1 MLLERYIPPN
11 LRGPI
16 RDAGNIG
23 YSILDN
29 VIGIEDGYR
38 SAGERF
44 KDELFENP
52 KGVAKQIGSG
62 MLEGAKDL
70 LSDPIGTAIGTAK
83 GVIADVAQSTGR
95 AAKGAAGYLPEG
107 VELKSATMEQIR
119 AANDAYT
126 GDLFAMTG
134 VIPAASG
141 TRAAV
146 RAAGNVDV
154 GARTADAIGLGRSIA
169 SGDLEG
175 IGEVFQRSGEARG
188 LSADIKRK
196 PVRGYDP
203 KEISRLEANIGL
215 RDERGRAKPEALKAL
230 ASQFDAAGNRINNIK
245 PDKKTGLTYNH
256 PASNVR
262 MNTPVEEQV
271 VDSRVRGFANPRK
284 ETSIKLGDG
293 LVAAFGDRVV
303 ADRDILG
310 YAGQE
315 LRKPQSL
322 FGGSGFIR
330 DKLNEEI
337 WASDEG
343 VTSPLLASLNRA
355 AQDGLNPRMIY
366 TSMGAQSS
374 DFATNEL
381 AREYIRDLDIDPE
394 MRQLLADR
402 LRASKDFTDKDFP
415 FDDLISG
422 GTSRRNWQGLLDGV
436 DDYIG
441 NMNGSNRRAI
451 WQAMDNAKFRD
462 AGLSI
467 GEMRLAQTDPD
478 LLYANPFDTGLNLGS
493 PNLNQ
498 GISPTAMHPIYP
510 TSIAGKYDGSLPVQV
525 PAALTF
531 RDFFNMRRGLL
542 DGVKPSASA
551 SDQRSFLMS
560 HGNIVSEADRQ
571 MVEEIDE
578 FTEYWRAF
586 NE

>member
-70 LSDPIGTAIGTAK
+70 LSDPIGTVR
-83 GVIADVAQSTGR
+83 GVATDIAQSTDR
-95 AAKGAAGYLPEG
+95 ASRGAAGYLPEG
-107 VELKSATMEQIR
+107 VELNTATMEQIR

-126 GDLFAMTG
+126 GDLVAMTG
-134 VIPAASG
+134 VVPAAG
-141 TRAAV
+141 AGRAAV

-169 SGDLEG
+169 SGDIEG

-188 LSADIKRK
+188 LSADIPRK

-203 KEISRLEANIGL
+203 KDISRLEANIGL

-230 ASQFDAAGNRINNIK
+230 ASQFDAAGNRISNIK

-256 PASNVR
+256 PASSVR
-262 MNTPVEEQV
+262 MNTPIEEQAV
-271 VDSRVRGFANPRK
+271 SSRTRGEANPR
-284 ETSIKLGDG
+284 EDTTIKLGDG
-293 LVAAFGDRVV
+293 LIAAFGDRVV

-310 YAGQE
+310 YSDRK
-315 LRKPQSL
+315 LRSPHSL
-322 FGGSGFIR
+322 FGGSGFLR
-330 DKLNEEI
+330 DSLNKEI
-337 WASDEG
+337 WASDEN
-343 VTSPLLASLNRA
+343 VTKPLLASLNRA
-355 AQDGLNPRMIY
+355 SQDGLTPRMIY

-381 AREYIRDLDIDPE
+381 IRDYIRDVDVDPK
-394 MRQLLADR
+394 MRELLADK
-402 LRASKDFTDKDFP
+402 LKASKDFTDKDFP
-415 FDDLISG
+415 YEDLISG
-422 GTSRRNWQGLLDGV
+422 GDTRRNTRGLLDGV
-436 DDYIG
+436 DEYIG

-451 WQAMDNAKFRD
+451 WQALDSAKFRD
-462 AGLSI
+462 AGIPI

-493 PNLNQ
+493 PDLSK
-498 GISPTAMHPIYP
+498 GLSAKAAHPVYPTA
-510 TSIAGKYDGSLPVQV
+510 IAGEYDGSLPVQV

-542 DGVKPSASA
+542 DGVKPSAAS

-571 MVEEIDE
+571 MVDEIDE